1 MRASRLPA
9 ARPKE
14 VAVPGLL
21 SDADV
26 AEALG
31 RLNGWAREGN
41 AITRQYQFAD
51 FRAAM
56 WFLNAAA
63 AAADAMDH
71 HPEWCNV
78 YNRVTVK
85 LSTHD
90 AGGIT
95 TRDIRL
101 AESMDKIAG

>member
-1 MRASRLPA
+1 MA
-9 ARPKE
+9 
-14 VAVPGLL
+14 GLL
-21 SDADV
+21 SDAEV
-26 AEALG
+26 NEALG
-31 RLNGWAREGN
+31 RLSGWTREGN
-41 AITRQYQFAD
+41 AITKQYHFRD
-51 FRAAM
+51 FRAAI

-85 LSTHD
+85 LWSHD

-95 TRDIRL
+95 ARDIRL
-101 AESMDKIAG
+101 AEAMDRAAR